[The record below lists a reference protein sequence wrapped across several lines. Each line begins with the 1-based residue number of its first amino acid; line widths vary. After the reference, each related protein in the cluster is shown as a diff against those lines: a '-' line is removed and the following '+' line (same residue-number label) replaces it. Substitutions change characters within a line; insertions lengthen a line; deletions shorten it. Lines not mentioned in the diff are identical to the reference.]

1 MLRYCRLIP
10 QPDER
15 MLNMR
20 TKRDAAFVTR
30 RTALGAASAGLAA
43 SLGNRL
49 SATTAHAH
57 EATTASLSEGP
68 DSLSVEILQAFRGL
82 PGTVGLKLWAPAMAG
97 GPEWAVSQNP
107 DEQMFIASAFKAFV
121 LAETLRQLEEAID
134 PASTTPPAGQFAAG
148 LRTLLPL
155 NDSVFMP
162 GSTVLNPPHLSGEIS
177 LRTALEAMISH
188 SDDTATDIVLK
199 YFGAENVQA
208 FVDNMGLTQT
218 VIPASG
224 AQFIGYIMG
233 LPDWQQTTWVQLE
246 ADQFP
251 DPRPILNDTI
261 TMASSPADLVSFY
274 SRTLTGEMFQ
284 RETTLATY
292 RTILSWSDAV
302 PQAIPL
308 GANGFGKGGQVSASG
323 SNALSFAGG
332 MYVPN
337 RWIYFAMLLN
347 WSDAEGNI
355 ADVEM
360 AYFNAV
366 RHVFT
371 LVRDA
376 FSR

>member
-1 MLRYCRLIP
+1 MSST
-10 QPDER
+10 PDSV
-15 MLNMR
+15 
-20 TKRDAAFVTR
+20 AISR
-30 RTALGAASAGLAA
+30 RAALGAAGAGLAA
-43 SLGNRL
+43 SLGDRFTPVTVRAQEATPT
-49 SATTAHAH
+49 SATEST
-57 EATTASLSEGP
+57 
-68 DSLSVEILQAFRGL
+68 DSLSVEVLQAVREL

-97 GPEWAVSQNP
+97 GPAWSVERNP

-134 PASTTPPAGQFAAG
+134 PQSSTPPGAQYAAG
-148 LRTLLPL
+148 LQQLLPL

-162 GSTVLNPPHLSGEIS
+162 GSTVFNPPHLSGDVS

-188 SDDTATDIVLK
+188 SDDTATDIVLAHVDAGK
-199 YFGAENVQA
+199 VQA
-208 FVDNMGLTQT
+208 LVDAMGLTQT
-218 VIPASG
+218 RIPASG

-233 LPDWQQTTWVQLE
+233 LPDWQHTTWAQLQ
-246 ADQFP
+246 ANQFP

-261 TMASSPADLVSFY
+261 TMASSAADLVSFY
-274 SRTLTGEMFQ
+274 ARTLTGEMFQ
-284 RETTLATY
+284 RESTLATY
-292 RTILSWSDAV
+292 RTILSWSDAI

-337 RWIYFAMLLN
+337 RWIYVALLLN
-347 WSDAEGNI
+347 WTDAEGDAAGTEATYI
-355 ADVEM
+355 EVA
-360 AYFNAV
+360 
-366 RHVFT
+366 RHIFT

>member
-1 MLRYCRLIP
+1 
-10 QPDER
+10 
-15 MLNMR
+15 
-20 TKRDAAFVTR
+20 
-30 RTALGAASAGLAA
+30 
-43 SLGNRL
+43 
-49 SATTAHAH
+49 
-57 EATTASLSEGP
+57 
-68 DSLSVEILQAFRGL
+68 
-82 PGTVGLKLWAPAMAG
+82 
-97 GPEWAVSQNP
+97 
-107 DEQMFIASAFKAFV
+107 
-121 LAETLRQLEEAID
+121 
-134 PASTTPPAGQFAAG
+134 
-148 LRTLLPL
+148 
-155 NDSVFMP
+155 
-162 GSTVLNPPHLSGEIS
+162 
-177 LRTALEAMISH
+177 
-188 SDDTATDIVLK
+188 
-199 YFGAENVQA
+199 
-208 FVDNMGLTQT
+208 
-218 VIPASG
+218 
-224 AQFIGYIMG
+224 MG
-233 LPDWQQTTWVQLE
+233 LPDWQQTTWAQLE

-376 FSR
+376 FNR